1 MWWCFFKFA
10 TRGSFLSRS
19 KSGTSLAE
27 ECILGAGEEGM
38 TVNSAKWQTIEYCL
52 KFHKYLII
60 FWQIQGVYTFPLYSL
75 ICEYVFKYAVI
86 FHACIRYTKWS
97 KIAPEITSVSSLA
110 VREFSSERTPEKE
123 AGGGGAVK
131 LWRVKIPQCICQGTT
146 YHGDKAWPPEGHPWD
161 TPEMPQ
167 GSTSVPASTY
177 CHWGCVAGNNEKW
190 SLLDLCGSVLNHF
203 SQNAMQT
210 KLENYISSGL

>member
-75 ICEYVFKYAVI
+75 ICEYVFEYAVI

-123 AGGGGAVK
+123 AGGGGGCKTLKGEDPSVHMPGNY
-131 LWRVKIPQCICQGTT
+131 LPWWQGLASWGTPLR
-146 YHGDKAWPPEGHPWD
+146 YPWD
-161 TPEMPQ
+161 AT
-167 GSTSVPASTY
+167 G
-177 CHWGCVAGNNEKW
+177 
-190 SLLDLCGSVLNHF
+190 LNI
-203 SQNAMQT
+203 SPC
-210 KLENYISSGL
+210 KYILPLGVCSRQ